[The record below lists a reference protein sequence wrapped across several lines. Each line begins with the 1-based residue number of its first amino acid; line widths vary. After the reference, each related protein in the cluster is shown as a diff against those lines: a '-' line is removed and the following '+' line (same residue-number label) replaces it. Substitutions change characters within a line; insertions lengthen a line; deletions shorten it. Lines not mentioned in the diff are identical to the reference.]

1 MVKDMEH
8 RFDAY
13 FFAKTF
19 TSAYAFCYIVAP
31 LSGLHLT
38 FLGVGLS
45 HAILTA
51 VGVGLIM
58 TTYVNSAP
66 FIMLMAGFEALGC
79 VTHFF
84 EVLPWVPQ
92 LTTNGYLLMSML
104 DLAQCIL
111 LFVILDYK
119 KQEKTQPLS
128 METLPSRYKLKRDSK
143 PLN

>member
-1 MVKDMEH
+1 MVNNVEPR

-19 TSAYAFCYIVAP
+19 TSAYALCYIAAP
-31 LSGLHLT
+31 LSGLHLA
-38 FLGVGLS
+38 FMGVGLS
-45 HAILTA
+45 HAVLIA

-58 TTYVNSAP
+58 AIHMNNTP
-66 FIMLMAGFEALGC
+66 FLLFMAGFEALGC
-79 VTHFF
+79 VAHFF

-111 LFVILDYK
+111 LFVILEYK
-119 KQEKTQPLS
+119 QMEKTRPLENVAIS
-128 METLPSRYKLKRDSK
+128 GNLLKE
-143 PLN
+143 